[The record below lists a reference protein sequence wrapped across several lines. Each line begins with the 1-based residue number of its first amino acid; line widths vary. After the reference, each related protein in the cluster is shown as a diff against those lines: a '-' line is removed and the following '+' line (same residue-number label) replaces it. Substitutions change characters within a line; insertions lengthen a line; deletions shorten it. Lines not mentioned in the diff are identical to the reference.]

1 MKTIIEQQLQAIEK
15 ALRWAPNVPE
25 AEQLQFRQDLINIR
39 RELNKVRYAVEE
51 HCSTAAFGESQMG
64 KSYLISAM
72 LSKPGEAFCV
82 TDTST
87 GTKYNFINEINPSA
101 PGSTVEATGLVT
113 RFTANN
119 DDTNIPQGYLKIR
132 LLTVVDLILILSE
145 SYYTQIVDYDNN
157 KILRTADINERLTRM
172 QLGDLQEKTLLTED
186 DILDI
191 EEYMRSLLMYNR
203 AILNIVDSEFF
214 SFLLKNVRRMSEE
227 QILSTVTFLWDNN
240 EDISRL
246 FRDLV
251 NAYREIDFSENIYV
265 PFKSVLRKHGTMLDV
280 ARLNEMYCK
289 PENEPSEY
297 IPMTDVRT
305 PGGRNLQT
313 KKSFLSALS
322 AELYFV
328 LPANVV
334 EEHPFL
340 KDLDIL
346 DFPGARR
353 PEKIKAASLSEGN
366 NLSTAFRR
374 GKVSYLFNKY
384 SAAKRINSLMF
395 CHNNNQSA
403 ESTMSYILNSWV
415 NKNLGATPQEREA
428 IISKSKVSPLFI
440 ISTWFN
446 KDLVYHDEV
455 KGRADLDER
464 WRRRFNTVLE
474 GEVLKSP
481 SDEGNDHWFNNWT
494 SKPYFDNIFMLRDY
508 KFSKE
513 FYAGYHPGP
522 DNRSPE
528 LEPIVNPA
536 YPDFMLDLKKSFCAD
551 EFVKKHFADP
561 EEAWEEA
568 ATINKD
574 GTVRIIGALNAI
586 APNLDEAR
594 ETKFSTDIKALISKL
609 RALLENY
616 YHTSDIAEEVRKAKK
631 QARRANM
638 QIDSQIGQDP
648 FFFGTLIDAMMLDE
662 SKVREL
668 IHSMLVNYKAQPK
681 MSGKES
687 QIFMSAGLSSEN
699 SRKQNEDLL
708 LEYTASDTL
717 EECQQALAEM
727 GVDMTR
733 LLATKQLQVGVA
745 ESVVDAVES
754 FWYDETLSH
763 YAVSVIKDK
772 VDSISGIVS
781 TLFRLYKQLNV
792 KADWIV
798 KVDEYIQDYGTEG
811 AVEVVSDYLSMMFNR
826 LSTSFG
832 YDYFDADKRRSIA
845 EKNQRFNLQL
855 REALLE
861 NCVTNTSVELIADLD
876 KQKTILQHNAFK
888 AEDKEFLNRFPQY
901 NSVWQWEERMK
912 VGYAYSCEL
921 PDFDPIANEELG
933 NILNEIKQ

>member
-1 MKTIIEQQLQAIEK
+1 MKTIIDKQLQAIEK
-15 ALRWAPNVPE
+15 ALRWSSNVPE

-145 SYYTQIVDYDNN
+145 AYYTQIVDYDNS
-157 KILRTADINERLTRM
+157 KILRTADINERLAGL
-172 QLGDLQEKTLLTED
+172 QLGDFQEKTLLSED

-203 AILNIVDSEFF
+203 AILNIVDSDFF
-214 SFLLKNVRRMSEE
+214 SFLLKNVRKMSEE
-227 QILSTVTFLWDNN
+227 QILSTVNFLWDNN
-240 EDISRL
+240 SDISRL

-297 IPMTDVRT
+297 IPITDVRT
-305 PGGRNLQT
+305 AGGRNLQA

-328 LPANVV
+328 LPSNVV
-334 EEHPFL
+334 DEHPFL
-340 KDLDIL
+340 KDMDIL

-366 NLSTAFRR
+366 NLPTAFRR

-428 IISKSKVSPLFI
+428 IIRKSKVSPLFI

-455 KGRADLDER
+455 RGRADLDER

-474 GEVLKSP
+474 GEVLKSL

-494 SKPYFDNIFMLRDY
+494 SKPYFDNLYMLRDF

-513 FYAGYHPGP
+513 FFAGYHPGP
-522 DNRSPE
+522 DNKSPE
-528 LEPIVNPA
+528 LEPITPPA
-536 YPDFMLDLKKSFCAD
+536 YPDFMLDLKKSFCTD
-551 EFVKKHFADP
+551 EFVKKHFDEP
-561 EEAWEEA
+561 EEAWDAA

-574 GTVRIIGALNAI
+574 GTLRIIDGLNAI
-586 APNLDEAR
+586 APNLNDAR
-594 ETKFSTDIKALISKL
+594 ETKFSSDIQSLIAKL
-609 RALLENY
+609 KALLENY

-638 QIDSQIGQDP
+638 QIDAQIGQDP
-648 FFFGTLIDAMMLDE
+648 FFFGTFIDAMMLDE

-668 IHSMLVNYKAQPK
+668 VHGMLVNYKAQPK
-681 MSGKES
+681 MSGKEA

-699 SRKQNEDLL
+699 NRKQNEDLL
-708 LEYTASDTL
+708 MDYTAADTL
-717 EECQQALAEM
+717 EECKQILEDM
-727 GVDMTR
+727 GVDMAR
-733 LLATKQLQVGVA
+733 LLATKQMQVGVA
-745 ESVVDAVES
+745 ESVVDAVEA
-754 FWYDETLSH
+754 FWFDETLSH

-772 VDSISGIVS
+772 VESISGIVS
-781 TLFRLYKQLNV
+781 TLYRLYKQLNV
-792 KADWIV
+792 KADWII
-798 KVDEYIQDYGTEG
+798 KVDEYIQNYGTEG

-832 YDYFDADKRRSIA
+832 YDYFDGAKRKSIA
-845 EKNQRFNLQL
+845 EKNQQFRLQL
-855 REALLE
+855 SEALLE
-861 NCVTNTSVELIADLD
+861 DSDAGASIDLIADLD
-876 KQKTILQHNAFK
+876 KLKSILQHSAFRS
-888 AEDKEFLNRFPQY
+888 EDKEFLGRFPQY
-901 NSVWQWEERMK
+901 SSVWQWEERMK

-933 NILNEIKQ
+933 NILEEIK